1 MCGRREAA
9 QQRRRICAS
18 RRHGRRTQRRRGA
31 RSAGRAA
38 TRCRRRIGRT
48 ICELGTRRGRLG
60 TPWRGATA
68 RAASLQTAGLER
80 DERATRCGVPH
91 GAITTWR
98 ATTPRD
104 VAGDGRKT
112 NVGRDR
118 PAGRRPVA
126 SKKSEEN
133 GLRVGHASWA
143 SSDAAA
149 QRNNAA
155 ASVQAAAAGDA
166 RKEDA
171 GRERPAGQRG
181 VAGGESGE
189 RFADWARGAGVFG
202 RRGAAQQRGPHLRN
216 NKRRSGGR
224 RAGNVF
230 MYKYGLY
237 ANPQT

>member
-1 MCGRREAA
+1 M
-9 QQRRRICAS
+9 
-18 RRHGRRTQRRRGA
+18 
-31 RSAGRAA
+31 
-38 TRCRRRIGRT
+38 
-48 ICELGTRRGRLG
+48 
-60 TPWRGATA
+60 WR
-68 RAASLQTAGLER
+68 
-80 DERATRCGVPH
+80 

-126 SKKSEEN
+126 SEKWEEN
-133 GLRVGHASWA
+133 GFRVGHASWA

-216 NKRRSGGR
+216 NKAAPEGDARATSLCISMVYMPTPRPNMCRSTPH
-224 RAGNVF
+224 VKL
-230 MYKYGLY
+230 MD
-237 ANPQT
+237 